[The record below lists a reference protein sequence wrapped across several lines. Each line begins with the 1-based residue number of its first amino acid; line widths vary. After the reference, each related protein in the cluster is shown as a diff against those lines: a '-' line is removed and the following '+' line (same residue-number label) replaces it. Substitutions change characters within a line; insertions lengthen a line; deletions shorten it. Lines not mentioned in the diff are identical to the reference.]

1 MKEYSESTYGER
13 IAEVYDQWYSEFD
26 QSSISTLVEL
36 SQGGRVLELGIG
48 TGRIALPLHHA
59 GIEVHGIDASQTML
73 AKLKAKPGGE
83 KIKVTLANFADVN
96 VEGHYDLIFVV
107 FNTFFA
113 LLTQEEQ
120 IHCFKNAASRL
131 SPNGVFLIEVFVPD
145 MARYVD
151 NQTVRVSASD
161 DNSVRLEAIQV
172 DMIKQ
177 QINSKQIYLSE
188 EGIRMYPVKIRYA
201 WPSELDL
208 MARLAGLSLQ
218 HRWGTWRKD
227 TLTNESGKHISVY
240 GHSQ

>member
-1 MKEYSESTYGER
+1 MKDYSESTYGEH
-13 IAEVYDQWYSEFD
+13 IAEVYDQWYPDFV
-26 QSSISTLVEL
+26 QSIISTLVEL
-36 SQGGRVLELGIG
+36 SRGGRALELGIG

-59 GIEVHGIDASQTML
+59 GIEVHGIDASQAML
-73 AKLKAKPGGE
+73 AKLKTKPGGE
-83 KIKVTLANFADVN
+83 NIKVTFANFADVD
-96 VEGHYDLIFVV
+96 VEGHFDLIFVI

-113 LLTQEEQ
+113 LLAQDEQ
-120 IHCFKNAASRL
+120 IGCFKNVASRL
-131 SPNGVFLIEVFVPD
+131 TPNGVFVIEVFVPD

-151 NQTVRVSASD
+151 NQTVRVTASD
-161 DNSVRLEAIQV
+161 DNSVRLEVTRV

-177 QINSKQIYLSE
+177 QTNSKHIYLSE
-188 EGIRMYPVKIRYA
+188 EGIRMYPVKVRYA

-227 TLTNESGKHISVY
+227 NLTNESGKHISVY

>member
-13 IAEVYDQWYSEFD
+13 IAEVYDEWYSDFD
-26 QSSISTLVEL
+26 QSTISTLVEL
-36 SQGGRVLELGIG
+36 SQGGRALELGIG

-59 GIEVHGIDASQTML
+59 GIEVHGIDASQAML
-73 AKLKAKPGGE
+73 DKLKAKPGGE
-83 KIKVTLANFADVN
+83 SIQVTLGNFADVD
-96 VEGHYDLIFVV
+96 VGGHFDLIFVV
-107 FNTFFA
+107 FSTFFA

-120 IHCFKNAASRL
+120 IRCFKNVANRIT
-131 SPNGVFLIEVFVPD
+131 PNGVFVIEVFVPD

-151 NQTVRVSASD
+151 NQTVRVTAID
-161 DNSVRLEAIQV
+161 DNSVRLEATQV

-177 QINSKQIYLSE
+177 QINSKHIYLSE

-208 MARLAGLSLQ
+208 LARLAGLSLQ

-240 GHSQ
+240 GYSQ